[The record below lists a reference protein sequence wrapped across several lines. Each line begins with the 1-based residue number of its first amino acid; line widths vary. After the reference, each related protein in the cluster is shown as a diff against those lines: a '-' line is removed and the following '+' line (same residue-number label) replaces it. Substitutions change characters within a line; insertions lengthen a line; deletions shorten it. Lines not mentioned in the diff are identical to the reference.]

1 MRKRTLPAAMLTLL
15 AAFAATVA
23 VAGCGGKEES
33 SKGESS
39 SQTTTFAPHSK
50 HSTKPSY

>member
-15 AAFAATVA
+15 AAFAATVT
-23 VAGCGGKEES
+23 VAGCGGKGES
-33 SKGESS
+33 GKEESS
-39 SQTTTFAPHSK
+39 SQSTTFAPHNK